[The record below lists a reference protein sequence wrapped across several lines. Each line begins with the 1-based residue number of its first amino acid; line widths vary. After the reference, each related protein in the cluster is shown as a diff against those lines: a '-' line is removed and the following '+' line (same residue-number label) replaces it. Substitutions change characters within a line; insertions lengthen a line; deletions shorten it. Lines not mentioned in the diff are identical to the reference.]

1 MSEII
6 GSIAG
11 NIALLIALTYLYG
24 QVTNRQHT
32 WHATIHH
39 ITTGLLFGL
48 FAVIN
53 MLNPLTVAPGIIL
66 DDRVALIFV
75 ATLLAGWVGGAV
87 AVIPVALYRILLGG
101 AGMAAG
107 VATLITPLIF
117 GAIYYR
123 ARRGDVSRYRE
134 TVPLILSVTVL
145 NVLLTYLLIP
155 GISADFLFRNIFLP
169 LLGLHLISVPLILWV
184 ILRSQQY
191 RTLQQQVHHSEQR
204 FRAIFDQSHQFIGL
218 LKRDGTIIE
227 VNRAVLQLA
236 SLPIDQI
243 AGKPV
248 DELPLERM
256 TTTSWELLHNAIR
269 QASNG
274 EFVRFNMELEPH
286 EDQQIVLDFSVTPIR
301 GDTGKV
307 VLLIAEG
314 RDITDTL
321 LAEQRRL
328 ELEIAN
334 KRNQLMR
341 DFITNT
347 SHHMR
352 TPITIVRSTLD
363 LCRMKAEHYSKK
375 ASKADSLEEMRQIFD
390 DQMADMQRRI
400 DTVDSAVGTLKTT
413 INDMLEIS
421 RLDATETLTIS
432 RFNLTELVN
441 STAARYTADA
451 QTRDIRLNINLPPTP
466 ITISGSPTHLQ
477 QMFENIIDNALHY
490 TPPGGTVSVGLTP
503 QPQSVT
509 VEIADTGVGIPT
521 HQQPHIFEE
530 FYRTDEGMRMNETGV
545 GLGLAYARRVARRH
559 RGSIEVSGSHEEGT
573 CFRIKLPTI

>member
-1 MSEII
+1 P
-6 GSIAG
+6 
-11 NIALLIALTYLYG
+11 ALLGKQGIG
-24 QVTNRQHT
+24 D
-32 WHATIHH
+32 
-39 ITTGLLFGL
+39 
-48 FAVIN
+48 
-53 MLNPLTVAPGIIL
+53 VAPFC
-66 DDRVALIFV
+66 D
-75 ATLLAGWVGGAV
+75 
-87 AVIPVALYRILLGG
+87 
-101 AGMAAG
+101 
-107 VATLITPLIF
+107 
-117 GAIYYR
+117 
-123 ARRGDVSRYRE
+123 
-134 TVPLILSVTVL
+134 
-145 NVLLTYLLIP
+145 
-155 GISADFLFRNIFLP
+155 
-169 LLGLHLISVPLILWV
+169 
-184 ILRSQQY
+184 
-191 RTLQQQVHHSEQR
+191 
-204 FRAIFDQSHQFIGL
+204 
-218 LKRDGTIIE
+218 
-227 VNRAVLQLA
+227 
-236 SLPIDQI
+236 
-243 AGKPV
+243 
-248 DELPLERM
+248 
-256 TTTSWELLHNAIR
+256 
-269 QASNG
+269 
-274 EFVRFNMELEPH
+274 
-286 EDQQIVLDFSVTPIR
+286 
-301 GDTGKV
+301 
-307 VLLIAEG
+307 
-314 RDITDTL
+314 
-321 LAEQRRL
+321 EQRRL

-573 CFRIKLPTI
+573 CFRIKLPTINRHKIQRGADTLAPRTHKED